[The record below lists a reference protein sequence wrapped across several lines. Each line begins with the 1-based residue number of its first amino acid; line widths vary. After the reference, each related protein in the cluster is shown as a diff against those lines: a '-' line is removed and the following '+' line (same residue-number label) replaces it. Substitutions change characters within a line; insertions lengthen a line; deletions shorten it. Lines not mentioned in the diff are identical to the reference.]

1 MNHSLIDTILTAQTS
16 VTSGE
21 MAEPIGIAAG
31 ALAFASF
38 VYDSLK
44 KVNEFIYTLRHPKL
58 RDLRQDLEI
67 LQNITRSLQADLEQ
81 TRDADLNPN
90 QRDSLKNLRGALES
104 CKITCDVF
112 YERLQQIFSH
122 SDVEN
127 ISKYDTVRLHF
138 NEKEI
143 DLFRSNLQQCKTT
156 LSIALEHLKL

>member
-1 MNHSLIDTILTAQTS
+1 
-16 VTSGE
+16 

-44 KVNEFIYTLRHPKL
+44 KVNEFIDTLRHPKL
-58 RDLRQDLEI
+58 RDLRHDLEI

-90 QRDSLKNLRGALES
+90 QRESLKNLKGALES
-104 CKITCDVF
+104 CKVTCDDF
-112 YERLQQIFSH
+112 YERLRQLLSH
-122 SDVEN
+122 SNAEN
-127 ISKYDTVRLHF
+127 ISMYDTVRLHF

-143 DLFRSNLQQCKTT
+143 HLFRSNLQQSKMT